1 MKSLIVKFSTST
13 KEVKKVRVP
22 AEGENESERR
32 IDEEGL
38 FNLFTANIMKLKK
51 RFVR

>member
-1 MKSLIVKFSTST
+1 MKSVIVKFSTST
-13 KEVKKVRVP
+13 KEVKKVKLPRK
-22 AEGENESERR
+22 EEDNTRMR

-51 RFVR
+51 KFVR